1 MPAFQN
7 SPFAPPVLHMKGVPT
22 YLWGSYD
29 PRVGNTRAY
38 VTNTVLASDVVT
50 VTLQILD
57 GPMPVVGAPISIINS
72 TNGSGAF
79 NVNRAIITAVS
90 INAGTGAGT
99 VTFALTHA
107 DISTAADGG
116 SVIMENAEIPETL
129 AAGASIAAVI
139 QVPDSDSQY
148 TVPVSVT
155 FPTMPTAAT
164 VTLQRALVGRD
175 NLEWTNMTAV
185 VTVAVS
191 AYTAGPMV
199 EATLERGYLYRLLV
213 SGITGSGTILGRIG
227 G

>member
-38 VTNTVLASDVVT
+38 VTNTVLATDVAT

-79 NVNRAIITAVS
+79 NVNRATITAVT
-90 INAGTGAGT
+90 INSGTGAGT
-99 VTFALTHA
+99 VTFTLTHA
-107 DISTAADGG
+107 DIAAAVDIG
-116 SVIMENAEIPETL
+116 SVIIEAPEVPETL
-129 AAGASIAAVI
+129 AAGASLAAVI
-139 QVPDSDSQY
+139 QVPESDSQY
-148 TVPVSVT
+148 TVPISVT

-175 NLEWTNMTAV
+175 SAEWTNMAAV
-185 VTVAVS
+185 VTVTGS
-191 AYTAGPMV
+191 GYTAGPVV
-199 EATLERGYLYRLLV
+199 EATLERGYLYRFNV
-213 SGITGSGTILGRIG
+213 SGITGSGTILARLG